1 MEQTHALQPLL
12 DGRRKREKGAWERF
26 GWGGHHRSS
35 AASSCAAA
43 ECTTATR
50 NISRLIS
57 LLHAPLVAVIWST
70 RSPNPA
76 PANRGDFYCCGGGEE
91 GRGGGGDKKGEGA
104 GGSSFQNLHA
114 MVAGVSH
121 DDAPVTVDGDAAPR
135 AAEFSVA

>member
-1 MEQTHALQPLL
+1 MRCSRCLMGGE
-12 DGRRKREKGAWERF
+12 REKRVHGR
-26 GWGGHHRSS
+26 GSGGVATIAPVLHPAAPLQNAPQQRATS
-35 AASSCAAA
+35 AASSPCYTLHLWPSSGAHAAPTPPPPIEA
-43 ECTTATR
+43 
-50 NISRLIS
+50 IFI
-57 LLHAPLVAVIWST
+57 VV
-70 RSPNPA
+70 
-76 PANRGDFYCCGGGEE
+76 GGGEE